1 MAVLSV
7 RELISVITSAV
18 ANIAEID
25 QVLPTQSPTITRFLL
40 DAKASQRNFIL
51 SMIQELESHPEEWS
65 DQEAAEIAAIQQYYN
80 DGLTTPQPIPYTGP
94 IEFAR

>member
-7 RELISVITSAV
+7 RELINVITSAV

-25 QVLPTQSPTITRFLL
+25 QVLPTQSPTIIRFLN

-51 SMIQELESHPEEWS
+51 SMIHELESHPEEWS
-65 DQEAAEIAAIQQYYN
+65 DQEAAEIAAIQRHYN
-80 DGLTTPQPIPYTGP
+80 EGLGTAQPIPYTGP
-94 IEFAR
+94 IEFVR